1 MWAFLPLIVV
11 AAYAGANS
19 EREFFGDYQLVAVS
33 QAWVALIVVGPL
45 LAGWAAW
52 DASRLRPWLDV
63 ASDGQHRG
71 KAIAR
76 MVAPALTLA
85 MTVVCAAV
93 LLVTGWPSDLAS
105 WTVTA
110 GAGFTM
116 LAAGTFGAALGLAV
130 PKLVA
135 VPIGVLGTYAVMAA
149 AVADPSRWIGR
160 AVLVGVV
167 APCCAS
173 TQQVSMRSLVTA
185 IATCAILIAGSLLVV
200 GHPLGRRG
208 GPLALAGL
216 LGLTVLVAWA
226 LTLGSGP
233 GGQLVARTSTPV
245 CEPLGGDR
253 ICVWPEHAA
262 DQPQV
267 RGYVQR
273 AASTA
278 RALALPLPSVWTE
291 KPTPHA
297 VTVLWAS
304 GISDTEHTYALGL
317 DIAHWVGCTTPD
329 DEAQL
334 AAYLAL
340 RMGAPAAEVAGR
352 AADGAAVAGRA
363 ARLSEP
369 AQQEWFR
376 SRVAQCRS

>member
-149 AVADPSRWIGR
+149 AVADPH
-160 AVLVGVV
+160 
-167 APCCAS
+167 
-173 TQQVSMRSLVTA
+173 
-185 IATCAILIAGSLLVV
+185 AGSA
-200 GHPLGRRG
+200 
-208 GPLALAGL
+208 GPS
-216 LGLTVLVAWA
+216 WW
-226 LTLGSGP
+226 
-233 GGQLVARTSTPV
+233 
-245 CEPLGGDR
+245 E
-253 ICVWPEHAA
+253 W
-262 DQPQV
+262 
-267 RGYVQR
+267 
-273 AASTA
+273 
-278 RALALPLPSVWTE
+278 LP
-291 KPTPHA
+291 
-297 VTVLWAS
+297 
-304 GISDTEHTYALGL
+304 
-317 DIAHWVGCTTPD
+317 
-329 DEAQL
+329 
-334 AAYLAL
+334 
-340 RMGAPAAEVAGR
+340 
-352 AADGAAVAGRA
+352 RA
-363 ARLSEP
+363 ARPPS
-369 AQQEWFR
+369 R
-376 SRVAQCRS
+376 SACGAWSPPSRPVPSSLRVRFSW